1 MLVENLINKED
12 IAGLKIINAS
22 EDKTQEWLEKLN
34 YAVRLGNEFK
44 SKTSITF
51 MTDAGERTVDTT
63 VWSLTEKYIQLKG
76 GILIPLKSITNIHY

>member
-12 IAGLKIINAS
+12 IAGLKIINAP
-22 EDKTQEWLEKLN
+22 EDKTQEWHEKLN

-51 MTDAGERTVDTT
+51 MTENGERTVDTT

>member
-12 IAGLKIINAS
+12 IAGLKITNAP
-22 EDKTQEWLEKLN
+22 EDKTNEWYEKLS

-51 MTDAGERTVDTT
+51 MTENGERTVETT

>member
-34 YAVRLGNEFK
+34 YAVRLGNEYK

-51 MTDAGERTVDTT
+51 MTDGGDRTVDTT